1 MWLLIHFVLVCELYH
16 ALSWCEMCEWVIN
29 SLSTWPLHLTNDST
43 EFWQS
48 QTASCFSTQDF
59 RDVCIYK
66 TYARGFPISCI
77 NGGIQSEGDERQKG
91 KRRGSVKPTVSQ
103 HWGLIWW
110 DSAAEV
116 CVYTVIS
123 TWSAAQPTE
132 TGGGWKSRPS
142 SCQWKKEQN
151 TKKAASSG
159 KSRNVM
165 SYVIITQ
172 GFVLV
177 QVNKTAC
184 RAFFKCHCG
193 KQTRQKTQNWD
204 KSEFLGLNFGY
215 MCILAE
221 FDFFV
226 CQPRSLFYTYHN
238 QRAHIP
244 FSKLQT
250 RYI

>member
-1 MWLLIHFVLVCELYH
+1 MLSLDVRCVSESLTLCRPDHCIWPMTPQNLDKVRLLAVSQLMISEKFAYTKLTQGDFPFHV
-16 ALSWCEMCEWVIN
+16 
-29 SLSTWPLHLTNDST
+29 ST
-43 EFWQS
+43 
-48 QTASCFSTQDF
+48 
-59 RDVCIYK
+59 
-66 TYARGFPISCI
+66 
-77 NGGIQSEGDERQKG
+77 GGIQSEGDERQEG

-151 TKKAASSG
+151 TKKAANSG

-193 KQTRQKTQNWD
+193 KQTRENTELRQIWV
-204 KSEFLGLNFGY
+204 S
-215 MCILAE
+215 
-221 FDFFV
+221 
-226 CQPRSLFYTYHN
+226 RSQFWLHAHFSWIWLFCVSTKKPVL
-238 QRAHIP
+238 HI
-244 FSKLQT
+244 S
-250 RYI
+250 